1 MFAAKSTALTLSL
14 ALICAIPG
22 AGCSSDDDESLV
34 AYLALAAAYLG
45 ATRNYGGVQATGDVL
60 TASIGRDSAV
70 VINETA
76 GWRGDGAAARLDS
89 GFIQFTAAS
98 FLQSGAAQTLPV
110 PAPTSYALEVPG
122 LAAVVNPI
130 GAGSVRTMGFASV
143 GDCEFNGAYNIVQTA
158 TNTSGQM
165 IAGTATVGGSSGAV
179 SVSGSAT
186 NLGGGAVAINPPI
199 GVCSGGRITMSSGG
213 SVVTG
218 FASSAGAV
226 VLDLGT
232 GQGGVVG
239 FKQDSG
245 LNGAGA
251 FSGKTFIGL
260 LNGHGGSSDNTQL
273 IRLSCT
279 ANVCTGLVITDA
291 RTGATTA
298 AGSVTITISS
308 IVNGLG
314 AATNSATQ
322 NMGFA
327 AVSYG
332 GKIALIANA
341 CASGAACSG
350 ASASKGAAFFV
361 EQ

>member
-1 MFAAKSTALTLSL
+1 MHAAKLTAMTLSL
-14 ALICAIPG
+14 ALISASFG
-22 AGCSSDDDESLV
+22 AGCSNDDEDSLV

-70 VINETA
+70 VMNETA
-76 GWRGDGAAARLDS
+76 SWRGEGAVARLDS
-89 GFIQFTAAS
+89 GLIQFTASS
-98 FLQSGAAQTLPV
+98 FLQGGVLQTLPV

-122 LAAVVNPI
+122 LAVVVNPI

-143 GDCEFNGAYNIVQTA
+143 GDCDVNGTYNIVQTA

-165 IAGTATVGGSSGAV
+165 IAGAATVSGSSGAV

-199 GVCSGGRITMSSGG
+199 GVCSGGRITMTSGA

-239 FKQDSG
+239 FRQDAA
-245 LNGAGA
+245 LNGTGA
-251 FSGKTFIGL
+251 LSGKTFVGL
-260 LNGHGGSSDNTQL
+260 LNGHGSGADTAQL
-273 IRLSCT
+273 IRLSCA

-327 AVSYG
+327 AMNYG
-332 GKIALIANA
+332 GKLVLIANA
-341 CASGAACSG
+341 CASGSSCSG
-350 ASASKGAAFFV
+350 ASASRGAAFFV